1 MFTSCPLAIQVF
13 RILFYSCLQE
23 WVWSRS
29 DQSEHW
35 IFLTIG
41 TGSEMGP
48 WTNHLDQ
55 WDSIQGLLWNV
66 AKRVS
71 FWWTWKC
78 EMCAW
83 NCQRLHVQRTLP
95 EDITNEKQRWRERW
109 SGREWRRMRERERE
123 KRAAR
128 RVRTREGGKRGERP
142 LDPAT
147 PDLLLDFSVMRASKS
162 FFGLSLLL
170 SLATTRTL
178 NNMLPF

>member
-1 MFTSCPLAIQVF
+1 
-13 RILFYSCLQE
+13 
-23 WVWSRS
+23 
-29 DQSEHW
+29 
-35 IFLTIG
+35 
-41 TGSEMGP
+41 
-48 WTNHLDQ
+48 
-55 WDSIQGLLWNV
+55 
-66 AKRVS
+66 
-71 FWWTWKC
+71 
-78 EMCAW
+78 
-83 NCQRLHVQRTLP
+83 
-95 EDITNEKQRWRERW
+95 
-109 SGREWRRMRERERE
+109 MRERERE